1 MFELS
6 FAPGLLDAFL
16 LLPLR
21 MEKRRLGLGLRT
33 VSIKCNKF
41 VRNGMK
47 ETTGEE
53 EFISVL
59 TVGNLV
65 VWLDL

>member
-1 MFELS
+1 
-6 FAPGLLDAFL
+6 
-16 LLPLR
+16 